1 MVNMSETVPGNMLP
15 GKISPGKKL
24 LVKKLKSRKLKF
36 FEHTIIVIYYIAYN
50 HSGAIGVPE
59 IPQW

>member
-24 LVKKLKSRKLKF
+24 LVKKVKK
-36 FEHTIIVIYYIAYN
+36 
-50 HSGAIGVPE
+50 
-59 IPQW
+59 

>member
-24 LVKKLKSRKLKF
+24 LVKKLKVGNSNFLN
-36 FEHTIIVIYYIAYN
+36 T
-50 HSGAIGVPE
+50 
-59 IPQW
+59 